1 MASQTEEAAK
11 PQNWLAS
18 RRVRIERAWSIGT
31 ARWWLVFAGS
41 VLAIVTAMTA
51 ALQWQRLT
59 TQEAVARSQI
69 QSAQEALD
77 RRAHAVPA
85 AFASVSI
92 DFARRLPEAV
102 DIQAVVATVQLAAT
116 EAGVTLVGMQ
126 LQQRSATS
134 DLLARNDL
142 TLSLRGSHPKLK
154 QVLAEVLGRYP
165 NATLSHM
172 TLRRIGAPEQAEA
185 TAVIGVWGAP
195 LAAGAPVPAT
205 EAR

>member
-1 MASQTEEAAK
+1 MA
-11 PQNWLAS
+11 QNWWLES
-18 RRVRIERAWSIGT
+18 RSVRVERAWSIGT
-31 ARWWLVFAGS
+31 APWWHVFASS
-41 VLAIVTAMTA
+41 VLAIVMAMTA
-51 ALQWQRLT
+51 ALLWQRLIA
-59 TQEAVARSQI
+59 QEAVARSQI

-77 RRAHAVPA
+77 RRTRAMPT
-85 AFASVSI
+85 AFAPVPT

-102 DIQAVVATVQLAAT
+102 DIQAVVATAQLAAT

-165 NATLSHM
+165 NTTLSHM
-172 TLRRIGAPEQAEA
+172 TLRRNGAPEQAEA
-185 TAVIGVWGAP
+185 TVVIGVWGAP